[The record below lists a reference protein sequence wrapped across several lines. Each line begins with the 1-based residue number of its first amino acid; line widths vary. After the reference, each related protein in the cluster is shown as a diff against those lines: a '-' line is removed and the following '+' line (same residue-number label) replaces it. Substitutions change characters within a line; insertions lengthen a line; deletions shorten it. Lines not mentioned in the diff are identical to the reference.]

1 MKRPIR
7 LLAAAIAL
15 TLSGGALADEVA
27 DILTKAD
34 NTLTAVKDQTYMAD
48 LQVVQEGKVVKTLAF
63 TARLKGLRMK
73 VIRFTAP
80 GDLRGMTILTTED
93 NAMYVYIPSFQRVRR
108 VAAHVRNQGFMGTDF
123 SPEEFGNTALSKD
136 WDGRIV
142 SQDAGKWV
150 IDLLPKPGNETTFA
164 KQRIE
169 VSKKHYGVTRID
181 YYDGA
186 GKVAKTQ
193 IREDFKTFGAI
204 TTPMKITV
212 KDLRTGSMSHIQ
224 FSSCTINTGL
234 SDEEFTKRAIQR
246 AD

>member
-1 MKRPIR
+1 MKRLTC
-7 LLAAAIAL
+7 LLATAIAL
-15 TLSGGALADEVA
+15 ALSGSALADEVA
-27 DILTKAD
+27 DILAKAD
-34 NTLTAVKDQTYMAD
+34 NTLTAVKDQTYVAD
-48 LQVVQEGKVVKTLAF
+48 LQVVQEGKTVKTLAF

-73 VIRFTAP
+73 TIRFTAP

-136 WDGRIV
+136 WDGKMV
-142 SQDAGKWV
+142 GQDAQKWV
-150 IDLLPKPGNETTFA
+150 IDLVPKAGNETTFA

-181 YYDGA
+181 YYDAA
-186 GKVAKTQ
+186 GKVAKVQ

-212 KDLRTGSMSHIQ
+212 KDNRTGSMSQIQ

-234 SDEEFTKRAIQR
+234 SDEEFTKRSILR